1 MKTKFILLAMFIAV
15 SAVSVAQDKKDG
27 KLTKEQRVEMRVAK
41 VQADLMLDDATAV
54 KFAPLYKEYLQAMA
68 ECRPQLERGKNL
80 TDEQIEKNLQARLDS
95 ELKVAEVKKAY
106 LGKFAEILNAKQLQK
121 LFNKDN
127 AYKKGGDRKF
137 MNKDRKGKNKDGK
150 CKDGKKE
157 CKKDC
162 KKDDCKKKDNCKK
175 DCKKDCKK

>member
-1 MKTKFILLAMFIAV
+1 MAFFVALASFAT
-15 SAVSVAQDKKDG
+15 AQEKKRGDKP
-27 KLTKEQRVEMRVAK
+27 TKEQRIEFRVNK
-41 VQADLMLDDATAV
+41 MQKKLKLSEAV
-54 KFAPLYKEYLQAMA
+54 AAEFAPLYKEYLQAMA

-127 AYKKGGDRKF
+127 AYKKGGDGKF
-137 MNKDRKGKNKDGK
+137 MNKDRNSKNKDGK
-150 CKDGKKE
+150 CKDGKEECKKE
-157 CKKDC
+157 CKKDCKKEDC

-175 DCKKDCKK
+175 DCKK

>member
-137 MNKDRKGKNKDGK
+137 MNKDCKGKNKDGK

-175 DCKKDCKK
+175 DCKK

>member
-1 MKTKFILLAMFIAV
+1 MAFFVVLASFAT
-15 SAVSVAQDKKDG
+15 AQEKKRGDKP
-27 KLTKEQRVEMRVAK
+27 TKEERIEFRVNKMQKKLKLSEAVA
-41 VQADLMLDDATAV
+41 AE
-54 KFAPLYKEYLQAMA
+54 FAPLYKEYLQAMA

-80 TDEQIEKNLQARLDS
+80 TDEQVVKNIEARLTA
-95 ELKVAEVKKAY
+95 EQKVLDVKREY
-106 LGKFAEILNAKQLQK
+106 LGKFSKILNAEQLQK

-127 AYKKGGDRKF
+127 VYKKGGDRKF
-137 MNKDRKGKNKDGK
+137 MNKDRNGKNKDGK

-162 KKDDCKKKDNCKK
+162 KKEDCKKDDCKKK

>member
-54 KFAPLYKEYLQAMA
+54 KFAPLYKAYMQELAA
-68 ECRPQLERGKNL
+68 CHPQLERGKNL
-80 TDEQIEKNLQARLDS
+80 TDEQIEKNLQARLNS

-121 LFNKDN
+121 LYNKDN

-137 MNKDRKGKNKDGK
+137 MNKDRMGKNKDGK
-150 CKDGKKE
+150 CKDGKKD

>member
-1 MKTKFILLAMFIAV
+1 MAFFVALASFAT
-15 SAVSVAQDKKDG
+15 AQEKKRGDKP
-27 KLTKEQRVEMRVAK
+27 TKEQRIEFRVNK
-41 VQADLMLDDATAV
+41 MQKKLKLSEAV
-54 KFAPLYKEYLQAMA
+54 AAEFAPLYKEYLQAMA

-106 LGKFAEILNAKQLQK
+106 LGKFAEILDAKQLQE

-137 MNKDRKGKNKDGK
+137 MNKDCKGKNKDGK

-162 KKDDCKKKDNCKK
+162 KKEDCKKKDNSKK

>member
-1 MKTKFILLAMFIAV
+1 MAFFVALASFAT
-15 SAVSVAQDKKDG
+15 AQEKKRGDKP
-27 KLTKEQRVEMRVAK
+27 TKEQRIEFRVNK
-41 VQADLMLDDATAV
+41 MQKKLNLSEAV
-54 KFAPLYKEYLQAMA
+54 AAEFAPLYKEYLQAMA
-68 ECRPQLERGKNL
+68 ACRPQLERGKNL

-106 LGKFAEILNAKQLQK
+106 LGKFAEILDAKQLQK

-137 MNKDRKGKNKDGK
+137 MNKDCKGKNKDGK

-162 KKDDCKKKDNCKK
+162 KKEDCKKKDNSKK